1 AIRDSYQTYCFLYLN
16 PFSSLIPEMAKTVYL
31 GIFLST
37 LLLATFVNSSPLF
50 TGICIKNCAQC
61 KEMYGKYFYGQLCA
75 DSCVKYKGSI
85 IPNCEDIASIA
96 PFLILNDDLS

>member
-1 AIRDSYQTYCFLYLN
+1 
-16 PFSSLIPEMAKTVYL
+16 MAKAVCV
-31 GIFLST
+31 GILLSILFLT
-37 LLLATFVNSSPLF
+37 AFVRPSPLF